1 MGPPE
6 VYSLPVGD
14 LEPFLDRK
22 RYSAFAMSQLQLPSF
37 LGEVLRKANDF
48 VPSTAGSILMDR
60 PVERGET
67 PADTNLYFVAA
78 FGPSASALLGK
89 SLRADRGV
97 VGYVY
102 RTGEPYLM
110 ASPEGDPNFYPKFDE
125 DHEFR
130 TASVVAVPVRIERT
144 VCGVLELLN
153 RSDGAPYVARDMQML
168 EIFARYTSIS
178 IENLLD
184 AQRASEMARRDDLT
198 GLYNDRFFHHRL
210 SEDLIRADVTR
221 STVALLYL
229 DIDDFKVVNDTHG
242 HLAGSQVLK
251 EFGYLLA
258 KVVGAEGATL
268 ARYGGDEFVI
278 ILPDHDLEMAC
289 GVATAIQKTLADTR
303 FLQGTF
309 SWSEGPVYW
318 RRPLTASIGV
328 AVYPHHLPRQGT
340 TDMKKNLL
348 LRAADLAM
356 YRGKDDGKDQ
366 IRIAD

>member
-1 MGPPE
+1 M
-6 VYSLPVGD
+6 V
-14 LEPFLDRK
+14 
-22 RYSAFAMSQLQLPSF
+22 
-37 LGEVLRKANDF
+37 
-48 VPSTAGSILMDR
+48 
-60 PVERGET
+60 
-67 PADTNLYFVAA
+67 
-78 FGPSASALLGK
+78 
-89 SLRADRGV
+89 
-97 VGYVY
+97 
-102 RTGEPYLM
+102 
-110 ASPEGDPNFYPKFDE
+110 SPENDPNFYPKFDE

-130 TASVVAVPVRIERT
+130 TSSVVAVPVRIERT

-153 RSDGAPYVARDMQML
+153 RSDGTPYVERDMQML
-168 EIFARYTSIS
+168 QIFARYTSIS

-221 STVALLYL
+221 STVALLFL
-229 DIDDFKVVNDTHG
+229 DVDNFKSVNDTHG

-251 EFGYLLA
+251 EFGYLLST
-258 KVVGAEGATL
+258 VVTAEGATL

-289 GVATAIQKTLADTR
+289 GVATAIQKALAETR

-309 SWSEGPVYW
+309 SWSEGPVFW

-328 AVYPHHLPRQGT
+328 AVYPHHLSRQGT